1 MGKKKKSSDSSMSSS
16 KLSSKL
22 TSSTTA
28 SASSLMNL
36 GGVAGKTG
44 QPQQV
49 TSHPFWWH
57 SRLYSENPGQ
67 LGPGQF
73 SLGPPPAHAPGPGD
87 NHPRVHP
94 MNSMMPYIPT
104 DSSDSDYSHIYGRCR
119 FLRVALES
127 FRPNHYSSATGNDG
141 SKNYPKPK
149 TNQPSQA
156 SKAK

>member
-1 MGKKKKSSDSSMSSS
+1 MGYPLSFYEGVHRNKQTLDLNLFFFVSVLDDPYYCGLRARIPNFVKKKKKSSDSSMSSS

-73 SLGPPPAHAPGPGD
+73 SK
-87 NHPRVHP
+87 
-94 MNSMMPYIPT
+94 
-104 DSSDSDYSHIYGRCR
+104 
-119 FLRVALES
+119 FS
-127 FRPNHYSSATGNDG
+127 FRIIIPLY
-141 SKNYPKPK
+141 
-149 TNQPSQA
+149 QF
-156 SKAK
+156 